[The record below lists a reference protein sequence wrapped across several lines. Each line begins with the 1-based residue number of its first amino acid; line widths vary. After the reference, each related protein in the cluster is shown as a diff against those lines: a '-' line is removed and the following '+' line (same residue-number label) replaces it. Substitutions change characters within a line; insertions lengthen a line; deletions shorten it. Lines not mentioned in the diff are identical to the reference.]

1 MRSTLDGFSEGLM
14 ELGRRRSDIVVLHA
28 DACSWVGMRA
38 FGEAF
43 PERFFNFGISEQDM
57 VMSAAGLSLTGKVP
71 VACALAAFLTTRAF
85 DQIRTCLAI
94 PCMGALLVGA
104 RSGLAAGEDGV
115 SHQMNQDI
123 ALMRSLPN
131 MSVMVPSDAFSAFQ
145 MAFIAFEHPGPV
157 YLRLGRDEVPDIDVI
172 GEGDFRIGG
181 GRLLREG
188 DGVTICACGIMVHEA
203 LKAAEILSKQGIS
216 AEIIDCFSIKPLP
229 SQLIL
234 ASLRR
239 TGCCVIAE
247 EHNIIGGLGEAV
259 AGLAAGENPVP
270 MKRVAI
276 SDRYGQSGTPQE
288 LQEYYGLTFR
298 EIVGAAAQAWSM
310 RRRQ

>member
-1 MRSTLDGFSEGLM
+1 MKSTIDGFGEGLL
-14 ELGRRRSDIVVLHA
+14 EIGGRRSDVVVLNA
-28 DACSWVGMRA
+28 DAYSSSGLRS
-38 FGEAF
+38 FGDVF
-43 PERFFNFGISEQDM
+43 PERTFNFGISEQDM
-57 VMSAAGLSLTGKVP
+57 VMSAAGLSLSGKLPFV
-71 VACALAAFLTTRAF
+71 CSLAAFLTTRAF

-94 PCMGALLVGA
+94 PSLPAVLVGA

-123 ALMRSLPN
+123 ALMRSLPG
-131 MSVMVPSDAFSAFQ
+131 MSVMVPSDAFSASRTVSVAAENQ
-145 MAFIAFEHPGPV
+145 GPV
-157 YLRLGRDEVPDIDVI
+157 YLRLGREELTEIYTS
-172 GEGDFRIGG
+172 GESDFRIGG

-188 DGVTICACGIMVHEA
+188 DGITVCACGIMVHEA
-203 LKAAEILSKQGIS
+203 LRAADILSKQGIS
-216 AEIIDCFSIKPLP
+216 AEVIDCFSIKPLP

-247 EHNIIGGLGEAV
+247 EHNIVGGLGEAV
-259 AGLAAGENPVP
+259 AALAASENPVP
-270 MKRVAI
+270 MRLVAI
-276 SDRYGQSGTPQE
+276 SDRYGQSGAPQE

-310 RRRQ
+310 RRRH

>member
-1 MRSTLDGFSEGLM
+1 MKSTLDGFWEGLL
-14 ELGRRRSDIVVLHA
+14 ELARSRSDVVVLHA
-28 DACSWVGMRA
+28 DAGASAGMLS
-38 FGEAF
+38 FGKAF
-43 PERFFNFGISEQDM
+43 PERTFNFGISEQDM
-57 VMSAAGLSLTGKVP
+57 VMSAAGLSLTGKFP
-71 VACALAAFLTTRAF
+71 FTCSLAAFLTTRAF

-94 PCMGALLVGA
+94 PCLDSVLVGV
-104 RSGLAAGEDGV
+104 RSGLAAGMDGV

-145 MAFIAFEHPGPV
+145 MVSVVSGHPGPV
-157 YLRLGRDEVPDIDVI
+157 YIRLG
-172 GEGDFRIGG
+172 GEEIPGIAIPGDSDFRVGG

-203 LKAAEILSKQGIS
+203 IKAADILSKQGIS

-247 EHNIIGGLGEAV
+247 EHNVIGGLGEAI
-259 AGLAAGENPVP
+259 AALAVVENPVP

-276 SDRYGQSGTPQE
+276 SDRYGQSGVPQE

>member
-1 MRSTLDGFSEGLM
+1 MRSTLDGFGEGLL
-14 ELGRRRSDIVVLHA
+14 ELGRQRGDVVVLHA
-28 DACSWVGMRA
+28 DS
-38 FGEAF
+38 GESARISPFADAF
-43 PERFFNFGISEQDM
+43 PERSFNFGISEQDM
-57 VMSAAGLSLTGKVP
+57 VMTAAGLSLTGKMP
-71 VACALAAFLTTRAF
+71 FACSFAAFLTTRAF

-94 PCMGALLVGA
+94 PCLGAVLVGTH
-104 RSGLAAGEDGV
+104 SGLAAGEDGV

-131 MSVMVPSDAFSAFQ
+131 MSVMIPPDADSAFRMVFVASQ
-145 MAFIAFEHPGPV
+145 HPGPV
-157 YLRLGRDEVPDIDVI
+157 YLRLGGEQVPDI
-172 GEGDFRIGG
+172 EGTKEAELRVGG

-203 LKAAEILSKQGIS
+203 LRAAEILSKQGIS
-216 AEIIDCFSIKPLP
+216 AEVIDCFSVKPLP

-247 EHNIIGGLGEAV
+247 EHNVIGGLCEAV

-270 MKRVAI
+270 MRYVAI
-276 SDRYGQSGTPQE
+276 SDRYGQSGAPQE
-288 LQEYYGLTFR
+288 LREYYGLTFR
-298 EIVGAAAQAWSM
+298 EIVGAAAQIWSM
-310 RRRQ
+310 RRR

>member
-1 MRSTLDGFSEGLM
+1 MRSTLDGFGEGLL
-14 ELGRRRSDIVVLHA
+14 ELGRVRSDIVVLHS
-28 DACSWVGMRA
+28 DACSSVEMLS
-38 FGEAF
+38 FGKAF
-43 PERFFNFGISEQDM
+43 PERSFNFGISEQDM
-57 VMSAAGLSLTGKVP
+57 VMSAAGLSLTGKLP
-71 VACALAAFLTTRAF
+71 FACSLAAFLTTRAF

-94 PCMGALLVGA
+94 PCLGTVLVGA

-115 SHQMNQDI
+115 SHQMSQDI

-131 MSVMVPSDAFSAFQ
+131 MSIMIPSDARSAFQ
-145 MAFIAFEHPGPV
+145 MVSAAAEHPGPV
-157 YLRLGRDEVPDIDVI
+157 YLRLGGKGVPCIEI
-172 GEGDFRIGG
+172 SGEGDFRPGG

-203 LKAAEILSKQGIS
+203 LKAAAILSRQGIS

-229 SQLIL
+229 VQLIL

-239 TGCCVIAE
+239 TGCCVVAE
-247 EHNIIGGLGEAV
+247 EHNVIGGLSEAV
-259 AGLAAGENPVP
+259 AGLAAVENPVP
-270 MKRVAI
+270 MKCVAI
-276 SDRYGQSGTPQE
+276 SDRYGQSGSPRE